1 MSITSITIQNF
12 KGIKDKTTVH
22 FKPITLLFGPNSAG
36 KSTIIQALHY
46 IKQVFVN
53 RNLDADVS
61 FAYDGEIRSGGF
73 EHIITSHDFSK
84 EMILGIC
91 INKYHN
97 IKESEKKYGF
107 NPLII
112 NELIEHEKEIYV
124 ELYIIWDSLKM
135 KPIVKSY
142 SLFIGGMKVLS
153 IEYILHSNLTKL
165 VYFNIDHFI
174 FEKEMLY
181 RYPEFIYEFKLDE
194 KEKYTYK
201 TAFEKIFN
209 DYFNNKNHIYDYD
222 FLQHAV
228 DCALPKSDF
237 NSVSL
242 KISDEEYEIDD
253 DAMPMLVK
261 ADPRMPFFEGI
272 IFKKLLKSYGLVKNE
287 LIDNLRIG
295 PLRSLPLRLE
305 ENQVPRQDRFITGKA
320 AWNILFGSDEDFIKK
335 FNYWINERLE
345 TGYKAKIIHYKE
357 VESRFSDSEIDDDL
371 KDVYKKAPIK
381 KKLIFI
387 SKNNNEVMLQDVGF
401 GFSQILPVIVATLMS
416 KKETSQIYF
425 RDRKYGD
432 FDKGIISIEQP
443 ELHIHPK
450 LQVELGDLFIE
461 QSKKDKV
468 IFLIETHSEH
478 LLLRILRR
486 IRETTNG
493 TLAEGLT
500 PIQAEDVSVKYVEN
514 IEMDGY
520 RRSVV
525 REMPLNKQGE
535 LVKAWPGGFFEEG
548 LREVF

>member
-22 FKPITLLFGPNSAG
+22 FKPITLLFGQNSAG

-46 IKQVFVN
+46 MKQVFVN

-73 EHIITSHDFSK
+73 EHLINSHDFSK
-84 EMILGIC
+84 EMVLGIC
-91 INKYHN
+91 INKCHN
-97 IKESEKKYGF
+97 IEDSEKNYGF
-107 NPLII
+107 NKIII
-112 NELIEHEKEIYV
+112 NELIEYERDIYV
-124 ELYIIWDSLKM
+124 ELCIRWDKSKM

-142 SLFIGGMKVLS
+142 SLSIGGEKVLT
-153 IEYILHSNLTKL
+153 IKYIPGCNSTKL
-165 VYFNIDHFI
+165 VYLNKDHFI
-174 FEKEMLY
+174 FEKEMLN
-181 RYPEFIYEFKLDE
+181 RSPEFIQELELND

-209 DYFNNKNHIYDYD
+209 DYFNNKNHTYDYD
-222 FLQHAV
+222 FLKHTV
-228 DCALPKSDF
+228 DCALPKTDL

-242 KISDEEYEIDD
+242 KISDEEYEIDNGD
-253 DAMPMLVK
+253 VMPRLIK

-272 IFKKLLKSYGLVKNE
+272 IFKKLLKSCFFVKNE

-295 PLRSLPLRLE
+295 PLRGLPLRLE

-357 VESRFSDSEIDDDL
+357 IESKFSDSEINDNL
-371 KDVYKKAPIK
+371 KNIYEKAPTK
-381 KKLIFI
+381 KKLIFVC
-387 SKNNNEVMLQDVGF
+387 KNNNEVMLQDIGF
-401 GFSQILPVIVATLMS
+401 GFSQILPVIVSALMS
-416 KKETSQIYF
+416 KKETNQIYF
-425 RDRKYGD
+425 RDRKYDD
-432 FDKGIISIEQP
+432 FAKGIISIEQP

-461 QSKKDKV
+461 QSKKDKA

-486 IRETTNG
+486 IRETVDGELEDSN
-493 TLAEGLT
+493 LKIT
-500 PIQAEDVSVKYVEN
+500 PDQVSVLYVQSGDHGAEVLQLPIN
-514 IEMDGY
+514 QEGAFE
-520 RRSVV
+520 RS
-525 REMPLNKQGE
+525 
-535 LVKAWPGGFFEEG
+535 WPQGFFAERAWE
-548 LREVF
+548 LF